1 MIRPLRAAARLLLT
15 ATLLAGLLPLP
26 AMAKARRQDNPVV
39 ERVAMATAEVTQKR
53 ARGERVWCVPFART
67 ASGVAI
73 KGNAKTW
80 WAAAAGRYRRG
91 DEPEIGA
98 VMVFSGSR
106 KMPMGHVAVVAG
118 VVSDRVILVDHAN
131 WKRNRISLGM
141 AVTDVSAAGD
151 WSAVRVEGTPGVVG
165 RVNPVSG
172 FIYPDAPAPEA
183 PVRQARK
190 AHKVRAATEE
200 RYASR

>member
-26 AMAKARRQDNPVV
+26 AMAKARRPDNPVV
-39 ERVAMATAEVTQKR
+39 ERVAMATAEVKQKR

-67 ASGVAI
+67 ASGVQI

-80 WAAAAGRYRRG
+80 WAAAEGRYDRG
-91 DEPEIGA
+91 DQPVVGA

-106 KMPMGHVAVVAG
+106 KMPMGHVAVVAE
-118 VVSDRVILVDHAN
+118 VVNERVILIDHAN
-131 WKRNRISLGM
+131 WKRNQISLGM
-141 AVTDVSAAGD
+141 AVTDVSEAGD

-172 FIYPDAPAPEA
+172 FIYPDAPE
-183 PVRQARK
+183 PVRKARK
-190 AHKVRAATEE
+190 ARAVTEE